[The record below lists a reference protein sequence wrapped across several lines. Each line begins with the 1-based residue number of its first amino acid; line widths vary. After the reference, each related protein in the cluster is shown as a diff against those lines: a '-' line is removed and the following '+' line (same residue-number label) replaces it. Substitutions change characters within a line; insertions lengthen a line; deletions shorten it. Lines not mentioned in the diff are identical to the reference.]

1 MPFQLLDLFKL
12 RFDFPDRF
20 EVVLRDRRR
29 RAAEQSIV
37 RLDLE
42 PQVISTVGHDD
53 FPKHT
58 PPISG
63 AVGPA
68 RGHCERLLGAGAGRL
83 AGRSGPL
90 FNFRCRLL
98 ALIGKDREYALP
110 FGFPRCLRRST
121 QLEGLFS
128 Q

>member
-1 MPFQLLDLFKL
+1 MPFQLLDFFKL

-42 PQVISTVGHDD
+42 PQVVRTIGHDD
-53 FPKHT
+53 FPKHP

-63 AVGPA
+63 AGGPV
-68 RGHCERLLGAGAGRL
+68 RGPCERLRGAGAGHL
-83 AGRSGPL
+83 ASGSTA